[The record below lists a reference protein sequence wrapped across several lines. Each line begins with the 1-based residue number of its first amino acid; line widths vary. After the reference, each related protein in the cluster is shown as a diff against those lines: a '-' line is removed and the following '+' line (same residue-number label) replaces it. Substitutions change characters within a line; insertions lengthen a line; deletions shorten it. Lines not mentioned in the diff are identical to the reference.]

1 MIIQLLLDLI
11 YNLFALLTLPINIPS
26 LPASVT
32 DMMNTLFGYISSGL
46 SVLAVYCDLNYLIVL
61 LGIIIAID
69 VALSLYNL
77 VMYLIKKIPFFGI
90 Q

>member
-11 YNLFALLTLPINIPS
+11 FGLFSVLTLPINIPS
-26 LPASVT
+26 LPSSVSE
-32 DMMNTLFGYISSGL
+32 MLNTIFSYISSGL
-46 SVLAVYCDLNYLIVL
+46 SILAVYCDLDYLLLL
-61 LGIIIAID
+61 LGIVIAVDI
-69 VALSLYNL
+69 ALSLYSL